1 MRMYLQIALAYAYA
15 FNYTVLVVRQY
26 RLAHTPKG
34 VYTMQLLNLALSKTA
49 THAPR
54 TGYNQAMWAA
64 VNSAPG
70 IATGITFAALHAHLL
85 AQVPGQSPQ
94 HCTAHIKYLV
104 RQKAAL
110 VVVQPKT
117 PRPA

>member
-1 MRMYLQIALAYAYA
+1 MQAL
-15 FNYTVLVVRQY
+15 TV
-26 RLAHTPKG
+26 AI
-34 VYTMQLLNLALSKTA
+34 SKAA

-54 TGYNQAMWAA
+54 TGYNAAMWAA
-64 VNSAPG
+64 VATAPG

-94 HCTAHIKYLV
+94 HCTAHIKYLL

-110 VVVQPKT
+110 VVV
-117 PRPA
+117 PAKKG